1 MQQVSR
7 SLLAALGL
15 VGVIPSSLA
24 QCIDGWRAYDA
35 QMNGG
40 VFDFAVWA
48 PDGADPA
55 SELLVAAGTFTEVG
69 GVACK
74 YVAAWDGQ
82 QWAAMGGSLVN
93 FAHALAVYNGKLYCA
108 ADGLYEWSGAEW
120 IAVPGSPYTIEC
132 LLVHDGSLIVGWTD
146 DFPGCIGRWDGTQWY
161 DYGPGF
167 NTGYLGDSP
176 GVDRV
181 VIFNGELYACG
192 NFQKSGNRQVTPLA
206 RWDGVRWN
214 SVAGCEAYSTY
225 DMRVYNDEIYISVNL
240 PNPTSIWAQRWDGL
254 TWLDLPEFDTAPSH
268 FGEYRDQ
275 LLVGGS
281 FDTPA
286 THIVSYDG
294 ATFAPLGGGVDGAFG
309 PFASATYRGDLVL
322 GGGFTSVDG
331 MAIKRFA
338 VWGPI
343 LAGDVT
349 HDQRVSLSDL
359 GVLLSAYGLCPGE
372 TDYDLAAGRLA
383 GDGDDCVTLD
393 DLGVML
399 VNYGRT
405 CD

>member
-1 MQQVSR
+1 MHR
-7 SLLAALGL
+7 LSLLIAMGFVTFVSPA
-15 VGVIPSSLA
+15 PA
-24 QCIDGWRAYDA
+24 QCPDGWRAYDA
-35 QMNGG
+35 APNGSIY
-40 VFDFAVWA
+40 ALEVWD
-48 PDGADPA
+48 PDGTGPA
-55 SELLVAAGTFTEVG
+55 SELLVACGAFTEIG

-82 QWAAMGGSLVN
+82 KWTAMGGSLVN

-167 NTGYLGDSP
+167 NTGYLGDAP

-192 NFQKSGNRQVTPLA
+192 NFQKTGSRQITPLA
-206 RWDGVRWN
+206 RWDGIRWN
-214 SVAGCEAYSTY
+214 SVSGFEAYSTF
-225 DMRVYNDEIYISVNL
+225 DMGVHGGEIYISVDL
-240 PNPTSIWAQRWDGL
+240 PNPSSIWVQRWNGA
-254 TWLDLPEFDTAPSH
+254 TWLNVPEFDTAPSH
-268 FGEYRDQ
+268 FGAYRGE
-275 LLVGGS
+275 LVVSGS

-286 THIVSYDG
+286 QHVVFYDG
-294 ATFAPLGGGVDGAFG
+294 NTFIPLGGGIDGAFG
-309 PFASATYRGDLVL
+309 PRTCATYRGDLIV

-372 TDYDLAAGRLA
+372 TGYDLAAGRLA